1 MNSEQFHYLKSE
13 LFSLTLMG
21 TVQRG
26 KLYQKD
32 STESQRMAFRGA
44 LRFELERLAEQ
55 YRGVVSERR
64 HFANIERLAKML
76 SDKHPKALSGKR
88 LRIGSAQKALNLY
101 LKYMWC
107 MGHIP
112 IPPHCPFDAR
122 VLSQVSDCR
131 DMRWTQLDSVSEYEH
146 IVNCAKA
153 AAGGLPLAE
162 WELRLYNASDLSLS
176 ANKF

>member
-1 MNSEQFHYLKSE
+1 MNSEQFNYLRSE

-26 KLYQKD
+26 KLYQED
-32 STESQRMAFRGA
+32 SSEGERKAFRRA
-44 LRFELERLAEQ
+44 LRLELERLAEQ
-55 YRGVVSERR
+55 YREVMPERR
-64 HFANIERLAKML
+64 HFANIERLAKTL

-88 LRIGSAQKALNLY
+88 FRIGSAQKALNLY

-122 VLSQVSDCR
+122 VLSKVPGCHDV
-131 DMRWTQLDSVSEYEH
+131 RWTQLDSISHYED
-146 IVNCAKA
+146 IVHCAKA
-153 AAGGLPLAE
+153 TAHGIPLAK
-162 WELRLYNASDLSLS
+162 WELRLYNAAETDR
-176 ANKF
+176 

>member
-1 MNSEQFHYLKSE
+1 MNSEQLDYLKSE

-32 STESQRMAFRGA
+32 STEDQRKAFRRE

-64 HFANIERLAKML
+64 HFANIERLAKTL

-107 MGHIP
+107 LGHIP

-122 VLSQVSDCR
+122 VLSKMPGCR
-131 DMRWTQLDSVSEYEH
+131 DVRWTQLDSISEYEN
-146 IVNCAKA
+146 IVRCAEA
-153 AAGGLPLAE
+153 AACGIPLAK
-162 WELRLYNASDLSLS
+162 WELRLYNAMES
-176 ANKF
+176 